1 MGKNLRSFAKPAA
14 LGVTAAALVGGLAI
28 GAAAWPEDAP
38 LVPDDQVRPAAAP
51 DSRTGIRVQGL
62 VPFMAADYIDRI
74 HDAQAAEALNAI
86 AAEYAAQQAAAASS
100 SSYSGGGG
108 GGACGGTLSC
118 IAACESGGNYSTN
131 TGNGYYGAY
140 QFSQSTWNAVGGSGV
155 PSDASPEEQDMRAQM
170 LYEQQGSSPWPTC
183 G

>member
-1 MGKNLRSFAKPAA
+1 MGKKIRSFGRPAA
-14 LGVTAAALVGGLAI
+14 LGVTAAALVGSLAI
-28 GAAAWPEDAP
+28 GAAAWPEEEP
-38 LVPDDQVRPAAAP
+38 LVPDDQERPAAAF
-51 DSRTGIRVQGL
+51 DSRNGIRVQGL
-62 VPFMAADYIDRI
+62 VPVLAAGYVDAV

-86 AAEYAAQQAAAASS
+86 AALYEQQAEAAAS
-100 SSYSGGGG
+100 SSYSGGSSS
-108 GGACGGTLSC
+108 GACGGALSC

-140 QFSQSTWNAVGGSGV
+140 QFSQSTWNAVGGAGV

-170 LYEQQGSSPWPTC
+170 LYESQGSSPWPSC

>member
-1 MGKNLRSFAKPAA
+1 MGMNLRSFAKPAA

-38 LVPDDQVRPAAAP
+38 LVPKDGTRPAAAP
-51 DSRTGIRVQGL
+51 DTSLTGIRVKGL
-62 VPFMAADYIDRI
+62 MPLMAADYVDKI
-74 HDAQAAEALNAI
+74 HDAQAAEAL
-86 AAEYAAQQAAAASS
+86 AALFTAYQAEAAAS
-100 SSYSGGGG
+100 

-118 IAACESGGNYSTN
+118 IAQCESGGNYSTN

-155 PSDASPEEQDMRAQM
+155 PSDAPPEEQDMRAQM
-170 LYEQQGSSPWPTC
+170 LYERQGSSPWPSC

>member
-1 MGKNLRSFAKPAA
+1 MGKKIRSFGRPAA
-14 LGVTAAALVGGLAI
+14 LGVTAAALVGSLAI
-28 GAAAWPEDAP
+28 GAAAWPEEEL
-38 LVPDDQVRPAAAP
+38 LVPDDRERPAAAS
-51 DSRTGIRVQGL
+51 DSRAGITVKGL
-62 VPFMAADYIDRI
+62 TPVLAASYVDAI
-74 HDAQAAEALNAI
+74 HDAQAAETLTAI
-86 AAEYAAQQAAAASS
+86 AALYAEQQAAQASS
-100 SSYSGGGG
+100 SS
-108 GGACGGTLSC
+108 GGACGGALEC

-170 LYEQQGSSPWPTC
+170 LYESQGSSPWPSC